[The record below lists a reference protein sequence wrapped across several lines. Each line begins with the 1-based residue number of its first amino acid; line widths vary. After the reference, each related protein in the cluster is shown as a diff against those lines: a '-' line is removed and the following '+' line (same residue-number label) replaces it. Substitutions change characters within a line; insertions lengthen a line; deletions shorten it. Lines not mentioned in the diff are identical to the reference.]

1 MYWFCSYT
9 LSLLLLLLIS
19 SNLKRINNF
28 LEFTFKFFFEPLVL
42 LLAVPPL
49 NTALAISMQKRAFQD
64 QCRLQDHPLEA
75 MGKKLSGN

>member
-1 MYWFCSYT
+1 MLCIGFCSYT
-9 LSLLLLLLIS
+9 LSLLL
-19 SNLKRINNF
+19 KRINNF
-28 LEFTFKFFFEPLVL
+28 FEFIFKFFFEPLVL

-64 QCRLQDHPLEA
+64 QCRLQDRPLEA